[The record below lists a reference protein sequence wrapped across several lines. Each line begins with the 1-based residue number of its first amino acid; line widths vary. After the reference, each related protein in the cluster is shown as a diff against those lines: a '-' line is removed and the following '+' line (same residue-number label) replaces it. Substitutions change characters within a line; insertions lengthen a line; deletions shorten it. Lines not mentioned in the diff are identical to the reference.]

1 VRVDD
6 PSIFRPQLQAVAA
19 SSGGGVELR
28 ATQPQSIDI
37 TLECL
42 KSGVSRVHLSIPL
55 SPGFCAVGV
64 SFRKEC
70 HVAGGGSSALWWLLL
85 LLGLPLCCCCC
96 CLTPEAR
103 AIWLKHLTGHPINT
117 REAHTIYPVSE
128 SGEFKATAALSRS
141 SVRYGAVTL
150 SSRVRMALE
159 ELRSGQLRVDQ
170 VPARLAAS
178 PRSGMRHLPDEDEQE
193 LL

>member
-1 VRVDD
+1 MPPRPDGLA
-6 PSIFRPQLQAVAA
+6 PSYSTPARPSAPPPHAPRPSPLPTPLPFPTPLP
-19 SSGGGVELR
+19 SPR
-28 ATQPQSIDI
+28 AP
-37 TLECL
+37 
-42 KSGVSRVHLSIPL
+42 PL
-55 SPGFCAVGV
+55 ALHRCRFCAVGV